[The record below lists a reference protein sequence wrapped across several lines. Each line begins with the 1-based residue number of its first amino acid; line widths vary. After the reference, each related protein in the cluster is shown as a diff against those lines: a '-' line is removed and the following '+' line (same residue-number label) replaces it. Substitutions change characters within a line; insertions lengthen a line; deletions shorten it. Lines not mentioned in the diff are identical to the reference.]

1 MEMEV
6 DPQEES
12 VGGNNTEDVV
22 PQHAA
27 PPSEN
32 GTAELEN
39 EIQSDAVIKEVSNV
53 IVSEPIKEESFVSEP
68 EVNEVTTVESN
79 VSDEV
84 DNIEAVVI
92 PEVSNAD
99 VVDESLDSGLVE
111 EVSNETPMDTVEEC
125 NIAEVTAEQEAPT
138 EQVVEE
144 ITREAC
150 VETVAPIEEVDEDAP
165 VIEQVVVEEMPTEL
179 PVVEETVIE
188 DTMERV
194 NGMPVLTKEDGSKE
208 DTEKTNETD
217 PASSQSEEASQTRPA
232 EVKESAIPPHILGHA
247 FEVDDEVRNGKV
259 RKPRLGV
266 KIPYRNLTSQIVS
279 KQDIADEI
287 MERSRLRNLTAEAPE
302 GGDILFTK
310 KLTKRL
316 ATKIAPTSKNDSSKS
331 GSSSPKKSHEGD
343 HKTTGVVAIA
353 NSPKTSVSNSTVTKK
368 LIDTSSKITDNSDLI
383 AILEGDD
390 DDWDLMRPKGKQVEK
405 RTPEWERETALKQ
418 LRELPKHRSY
428 SKASSSSFK
437 TSPEKLKPTQNVEP
451 VEEIEDP
458 LCIADDNQEPKFA
471 MGLVTKTYTRKRKS
485 SEDLKLLASTIL
497 QSQKKIISDKEK
509 KPSSA
514 PQPEKVGSHS
524 KPKTYSHKS
533 SSPSKHEKH
542 SEMPNLKKESSSPVT
557 QKHSTIPTL
566 TPNVDNLEIVGNL
579 QPQIIITKTVI
590 EPKAPTVVKTPLS
603 SPNTYISKSSRIV
616 KKKKIWDPDEDAVPK
631 YFKIPSLKSPTENIS
646 EKKIPTDAPTTKPA
660 VLKPNNDKTPII
672 KKPSIKKIIAKKK
685 KPKRLSEVDRLL
697 MDEGAVN
704 LLYAVKNTDDI
715 PSDKKKKVKDTISL
729 DRAQRE
735 LQNKTNEIKNDL
747 QINSTKDSPIS
758 LRKKEAPSKI
768 TPSTKEVAAAV
779 LQRKK
784 STGSSHSPPASPAFY
799 NQHAEASRIIRRHS
813 SSSFSS
819 ENPEGDESYSEKSS
833 KAQRKKVRSHSS
845 STYIIKHQA
854 SEEVEEKTPDMK
866 YSQFSTFT
874 VITFKNFVQI
884 VLSTLPSGHITLSV
898 DALTEL
904 RAMLHL
910 LANDD
915 SCSVVLFSSAGT
927 TFCDGLDYKELYCS
941 NKIEGLNIAENYAR
955 CVRDFLISLAQFPK
969 LLVAGVHGSAMGL
982 GVTMLPLFDMVFASD
997 SATFSTPYAALGCAA
1012 EGAALLTAPHSMHAA
1027 LASELFFASRSLT
1040 ASEALRLGLV
1050 TRTLWPDKFQAELL
1064 AVMNTVA
1071 NQSPQSMQAIKMQ
1084 LKDHLLSDVETLLKS
1099 ESSILVQHWISK
1111 ECQNN
1116 FMNYSVSK

>member
-1 MEMEV
+1 MEV
-6 DPQEES
+6 VPQEEPV
-12 VGGNNTEDVV
+12 VGNDREDVV
-22 PQHAA
+22 PQPA
-27 PPSEN
+27 PSEN
-32 GTAELEN
+32 GTAELER
-39 EIQSDAVIKEVSNV
+39 EIQSDVVTKEVSNV
-53 IVSEPIKEESFVSEP
+53 VVSEPIEEEPLASEP
-68 EVNEVTTVESN
+68 EANEVTTVESN
-79 VSDEV
+79 VSDDV
-84 DNIEAVVI
+84 DDVVQTVVS
-92 PEVSNAD
+92 PEVSKAE

-111 EVSNETPMDTVEEC
+111 EVSNETPTETVEE
-125 NIAEVTAEQEAPT
+125 IAEDTAKQEAPA
-138 EQVVEE
+138 EQVAEE
-144 ITREAC
+144 VMQEEC
-150 VETVAPIEEVDEDAP
+150 VETVAPVEEVEEGVP
-165 VIEQVVVEEMPTEL
+165 VIEQVVDVVPIEL
-179 PVVEETVIE
+179 PLVEETGIE
-188 DTMERV
+188 DAIERV
-194 NGMPVLTKEDGSKE
+194 NGMPVLTKEDDPKE
-208 DTEKTNETD
+208 ETEKMDETD
-217 PASSQSEEASQTRPA
+217 QALSQLEEVPQTRPV

-287 MERSRLRNLTAEAPE
+287 MERSRLRNLTAEVPE

-316 ATKIAPTSKNDSSKS
+316 ATKIAPTSKNESSKS
-331 GSSSPKKSHEGD
+331 TSSSPKKGHEGD
-343 HKTTGVVAIA
+343 HKTSIVAIPS
-353 NSPKTSVSNSTVTKK
+353 SPKTTVSNSTVTKK
-368 LIDTSSKITDNSDLI
+368 LMDTSTKITDNSDLI

-390 DDWDLMRPKGKQVEK
+390 DDWELMRPKGKPVEK

-437 TSPEKLKPTQNVEP
+437 IAPEKPKPPQNVEP
-451 VEEIEDP
+451 VEEDP
-458 LCIADDNQEPKFA
+458 LCIPDDIQEPKFA

-497 QSQKKIISDKEK
+497 QSQKKIIGDKEK
-509 KPSSA
+509 KSSS
-514 PQPEKVGSHS
+514 PQPEKVSSHS

-533 SSPSKHEKH
+533 SPSKHEKH
-542 SEMPNLKKESSSPVT
+542 SEMPSLKKESSVPVA

-566 TPNVDNLEIVGNL
+566 TPNVDKPEKVINL

-590 EPKAPTVVKTPLS
+590 EPKTPEPRTPTVVKTPLS

-616 KKKKIWDPDEDAVPK
+616 KKKKIWDPDEDSAPK
-631 YFKIPSLKSPTENIS
+631 YFKIPSLRSPTENAS
-646 EKKIPTDAPTTKPA
+646 EKKIPTDTSHAKPA

-672 KKPSIKKIIAKKK
+672 KKPSIKKIISKKK
-685 KPKRLSEVDRLL
+685 KPKRLTEIDRLL

-704 LLYAVKNTDDI
+704 LLYAVKNTDEVPTDKRKKGKDI
-715 PSDKKKKVKDTISL
+715 ISI

-735 LQNKTNEIKNDL
+735 LQNKTNEIKNNL

-758 LRKKEAPSKI
+758 LRKKEGPSKV
-768 TPSTKEVAAAV
+768 TPTREIAAAV

-784 STGSSHSPPASPAFY
+784 STGSTHSPPASPAFY

-819 ENPEGDESYSEKSS
+819 ENPEGDETYTEKSS

-845 STYIIKHQA
+845 STFIIKHQP
-854 SEEVEEKTPDMK
+854 SEENEVNSPDMK
-866 YSQFSTFT
+866 YSQFGTFT

-884 VLSTLPSGHITLSV
+884 VMSPLPSGQISLSV

-915 SCSVVLFSSAGT
+915 NCSVVLFSSAGT
-927 TFCDGLDYKELYCS
+927 TFCDGLDYKELYCN
-941 NKIEGLNIAENYAR
+941 NKIECLNIAENYAR

-969 LLVAGVHGSAMGL
+969 LLVAGVNGNAMGL

-997 SATFSTPYAALGCAA
+997 SAMFSTPYAALGCAA
-1012 EGAALLTAPHSMHAA
+1012 EGAALLTAPHSMHTA
-1027 LASELFFASRSLT
+1027 LASELFFTSRRLT

-1071 NQSPQSMQAIKMQ
+1071 NQSLQSMQAIKMQ

-1099 ESSILVQHWISK
+1099 ESSILVQLWTSK